1 MKTRKFKPNPI
12 TWYGSVDVFSVCA
25 HGLAGSYRN
34 LAGSKETA
42 SPNFIYDFFTK
53 EAKNST
59 E

>member
-1 MKTRKFKPNPI
+1 
-12 TWYGSVDVFSVCA
+12 VDVFSVCA